1 MRVDHN
7 EFEGKNMTGSP
18 VNNRSK
24 LLRELSP
31 DKRGSDSDE
40 EEEPTIS
47 FADAISELM
56 SLLPPE
62 ICQKK
67 ECSDVFQKP
76 RSTLDALNPSDGT
89 ELASLPQS
97 LLIKDITQLLQSLIN
112 KNVKIE
118 LGWVSNQSLKKD
130 LGISLKFYR
139 IHGQLFPSS
148 V

>member
-7 EFEGKNMTGSP
+7 EFEGESMTGSP

-31 DKRGSDSDE
+31 DKRGSDSDK

-47 FADAISELM
+47 FADAISKVM
-56 SLLPPE
+56 FLLPSE

-67 ECSDVFQKP
+67 ECADVIQKP
-76 RSTLDALNPSDGT
+76 RSTLDALNPLDGI

-112 KNVKIE
+112 KKVKIE
-118 LGWVSNQSLKKD
+118 LGWV
-130 LGISLKFYR
+130 
-139 IHGQLFPSS
+139 
-148 V
+148 